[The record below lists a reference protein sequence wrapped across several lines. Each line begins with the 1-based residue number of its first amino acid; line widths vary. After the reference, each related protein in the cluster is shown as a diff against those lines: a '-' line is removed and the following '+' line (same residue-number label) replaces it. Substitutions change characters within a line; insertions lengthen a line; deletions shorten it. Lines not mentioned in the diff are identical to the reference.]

1 MASGERPSSMDSAA
15 EPLGSEPA
23 VTEPA
28 VADSR
33 APAPGRSIFPAL
45 AAGIGGGLAVLLAT
59 AALWFAG
66 LIPNREDS
74 VSPVAARVAAV
85 ELQMRALSAGQPAS
99 ADAARKDSEE
109 LSARLTKLETSPPAA
124 DPQLTNRAA
133 AAEAAAKSAA
143 DSMAVLGRRVEEIAA
158 AAASAEARSR
168 ADAATAAAAA
178 TQPSAATAPAIEANK
193 GEIDTLKNRLA
204 AVESADKQQVE
215 KKDVDT
221 LTARIAALEQT
232 IGALDQSAKA
242 LQAGQAGALARDR
255 AVRLAIVA
263 SALNAAVN
271 RGEPYTTELAAA
283 KPLAPPNALAPLD
296 PFAPTGLPPPAA
308 LARELSDLLPS
319 LQQKAGTPA
328 EGGIL
333 EKLQANAS
341 RLVKIRPVT
350 EQPGDDS
357 RAVLARIEFK
367 AAQSDIAGVLAE
379 LNKLPPD
386 QRAPAEPWMQKAQ
399 TRMAAV
405 EASRRLAADA
415 YAALAQ
421 LPQ

>member
-1 MASGERPSSMDSAA
+1 
-15 EPLGSEPA
+15 
-23 VTEPA
+23 
-28 VADSR
+28 
-33 APAPGRSIFPAL
+33 
-45 AAGIGGGLAVLLAT
+45 VLLAT
-59 AALWFAG
+59 VALWFAG
-66 LIPNREDS
+66 LVPSREDS

-85 ELQMRALSAGQPAS
+85 ELQMRELSAGQPAS
-99 ADAARKDSEE
+99 ADAARKDSEG

-124 DPQLTNRAA
+124 DPQLTNRVA
-133 AAEAAAKSAA
+133 AAEAAAKTAT
-143 DSMAVLGRRVEEIAA
+143 DSMAVLGRRVEEI

-178 TQPSAATAPAIEANK
+178 TQPSAVTAPAIEANK

-232 IGALDQSAKA
+232 IGALDQNAKA
-242 LQAGQAGALARDR
+242 LQAGQASALVRDR

-271 RGEPYTTELAAA
+271 RGEPYTAELAAA

-367 AAQSDIAGVLAE
+367 AAQSDIAGALAE

-399 TRMAAV
+399 TRTAAV
-405 EASRRLAADA
+405 EASRRVAAGA

-421 LPQ
+421 LSQ

>member
-1 MASGERPSSMDSAA
+1 MDSAA

-45 AAGIGGGLAVLLAT
+45 AAGIGGGSAVLLAT

-85 ELQMRALSAGQPAS
+85 ELQMRELSAGQPAS
-99 ADAARKDSEE
+99 ADAARKDSEG

-124 DPQLTNRAA
+124 DPQLTNRVAA
-133 AAEAAAKSAA
+133 TEASAKSAA
-143 DSMAVLGRRVEEIAA
+143 DGMAVLGRRVEEI

-263 SALNAAVN
+263 SARNAAVN
-271 RGEPYTTELAAA
+271 RGEPYTAELAAA

-367 AAQSDIAGVLAE
+367 AAQSDIAGALAE

-386 QRAPAEPWMQKAQ
+386 QRAPAEPWMQKAK
-399 TRMAAV
+399 TRIAVV
-405 EASRRLAADA
+405 EAGRRLAADA

-421 LPQ
+421 LSQ